1 MLREFLTRILDWFRR
16 DKLEAEL
23 RDELRFHRAALER
36 DAHVEDAVSARRRL
50 GNTTRAIE
58 DARERWSIPWLDHL
72 QQDFRYAVRGLRRSP
87 GFSFGVIATLA
98 LGIGANAAMF
108 SVVDRLMFRPY
119 PMLHDPGTVH
129 RVYLRWN
136 ERETLRT
143 GIGIEYTRYLDFQ
156 KWTTSFTDV
165 AAFFP
170 TTRAVGSAEATR
182 ERELA
187 AVSASYF
194 GFFDAKPA
202 SGRFFTA
209 DEDVTPMGA
218 TVVVLSHGFWQS
230 EFGGRDVIGQPLQ
243 IDQLTY
249 TIIGVA
255 PEGFTGVTEGTPRVA
270 FIPITTY
277 AGSQSGP
284 DRLEYYTRYNWAW
297 MEMIVRRRPD
307 VSVAAASLDL
317 SNAYTRS
324 WNLEREFFPQLAPAA
339 VAKPHAIA
347 GSLRTSAGPDP
358 ALEARTALWLT
369 GVTLIVLLISCAN
382 VANLFLGRAL
392 RRRREIALRLAIG
405 VSRWRLAAQTVTESL
420 TLAVAGCALGVA
432 LAQIGGLTLSRLFL
446 PDGTSFSLL
455 GDARTLAVALGAALF
470 AALLTGVVPATLAMK
485 ADLASALKAGAREG
499 EYQRSRART
508 ALLVTQGALS
518 VALLIGAGLF
528 LRSFTKVREMRLG
541 YDAERLIMVRP
552 VFRGAVPDDSGRAAL
567 GTRLL
572 RAAQDLP
579 GIEHAAFVSSVPFW
593 ITTGSRLF
601 VEGIDSVQRLGRI
614 TSQLGTADYF
624 KTMGT
629 RILRGRPFGPEDRAG
644 APLVAVIS
652 QGMANLLWPGRDAL
666 GQCMRVG
673 TDTMPCT
680 TVIGIAE
687 DAVQQSLSDSR
698 RFRYYLPIEQVRPI
712 RNDFLMLRMRGEPS
726 TQMET
731 VRSVLQRLM
740 PGQAYVTAWPLDT
753 ILRDQR
759 RAWEIGATLFM
770 AFGGLALVVAAI
782 GLYAVIG
789 YNVTQRMH
797 ELGVRIALGAQS
809 THVIRLVV
817 GQGMGFAIAGAILG
831 GLFAAAAARW
841 VQPLLFEQSARDPVV
856 FLSVAAILVTV
867 AAMASSVPA
876 LRATRADPNRT
887 LRAE

>member
-1 MLREFLTRILDWFRR
+1 MREWLTRLIDWFRR
-16 DKLEAEL
+16 DRLEAEL
-23 RDELRFHRAALER
+23 RDELRFHRSALER
-36 DAHVEDAVSARRRL
+36 DAPDADPVSARRRL

-58 DARERWSIPWLDHL
+58 DARERWSVPWLDHL
-72 QQDFRYAVRGLRRSP
+72 QQDLRYAVRSLRRSP
-87 GFSFGVIATLA
+87 GFSLGVVLTLA

-108 SVVDRLMFRPY
+108 GVVDRLMFRPY
-119 PMLHDPGTVH
+119 PMLRDPSTVH

-136 ERETLRT
+136 ERETTRT
-143 GIGIEYTRYLDFQ
+143 GTGTEYTRYLDFQ
-156 KWTTSFTDV
+156 KWTTSFADF

-170 TTRAVGSAEATR
+170 TTRAIGSADATR
-182 ERELA
+182 EREIA

-194 GFFDAKPA
+194 RFFDARPA
-202 SGRFFTA
+202 SGRFFTT

-243 IDQLTY
+243 IDQLPY

-255 PEGFTGVTEGTPRVA
+255 PEGFTGVTEGSPPVA

-284 DRLEYYTRYNWAW
+284 DRLEYYTRYNWGW

-307 VSVAAASLDL
+307 VSVEAASRDL
-317 SNAYTRS
+317 TNAYARS
-324 WNLEREFFPQLAPAA
+324 WNVERESFPQLAPAA
-339 VAKPHAIA
+339 VAKPHAIV

-420 TLAVAGCALGVA
+420 TLAVVGCVLGVA
-432 LAQIGGLTLSRLFL
+432 VAQIGGVTLSRLFL
-446 PDGTSFSLL
+446 PEGTAFSMLRDG
-455 GDARTLAVALGAALF
+455 RTLVVALGAALF
-470 AALLTGVVPATLAMK
+470 AALLTGIVPATLAMK
-485 ADLASALKAGAREG
+485 ADLATALKAGAREG

-508 ALLVTQGALS
+508 TLLVTQGALS

-528 LRSFTKVREMRLG
+528 LRSFAKVREMRLG
-541 YDAERLIMVRP
+541 YDADRLIMVRP
-552 VFRGAVPDDSGRAAL
+552 VFRGAVTSDSGRAAL
-567 GTRLL
+567 GARLL
-572 RAAQDLP
+572 QTAQELP
-579 GIEHAAFVSSVPFW
+579 EVEHAAFVSSVPFW
-593 ITTGSRLF
+593 STTGSRLF
-601 VEGIDSVQRLGRI
+601 IAGIDSVQRLGRI

-624 KTMGT
+624 STMGT
-629 RILRGRPFGPEDRAG
+629 RILRGRPFGREDRAG

-652 QGMANLLWPGRDAL
+652 QGMANLLWPGTDAL

-673 TDTMPCT
+673 ADTMPCT

-687 DAVQQSLSDSR
+687 DAVQQSLTDTR
-698 RFRYYLPIEQVRPI
+698 RFRYYLPIEQVRPV

-726 TQMET
+726 AQVET
-731 VRSVLQRLM
+731 VRRVLQRVM

-759 RAWEIGATLFM
+759 RAWEIGATLFV

-797 ELGVRIALGAQS
+797 ELGVRIALGARS
-809 THVIRLVV
+809 SHVIRLVV
-817 GQGMGFAIAGAILG
+817 GQGMGFAIAGAVLG
-831 GLFAAAAARW
+831 GLLAAAVARW
-841 VQPLLFEQSARDPVV
+841 VQPLLFEQSARDPLV
-856 FLSVAAILVTV
+856 FLSVAVILIMV
-867 AAMASSVPA
+867 AAMASLVPA
-876 LRATRADPNRT
+876 WRATRADPNLT
-887 LRAE
+887 LRTE